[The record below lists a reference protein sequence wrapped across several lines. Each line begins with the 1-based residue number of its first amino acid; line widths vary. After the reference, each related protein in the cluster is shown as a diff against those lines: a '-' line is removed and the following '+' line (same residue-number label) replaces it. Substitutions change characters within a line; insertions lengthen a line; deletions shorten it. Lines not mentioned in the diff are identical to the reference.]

1 MTPCGKE
8 ALILAFE
15 AVRQKWRERD
25 DSRCVVGV
33 VHLARDQ
40 LRKRFRYIG
49 EHVTCIW
56 INRQCVQLTM
66 DWFFVCQHKRRSIED
81 QQKTLNQ
88 SSWFHWFYDRLLADG
103 FKNWNCLVKDK
114 SKWKRKV
121 KRKRKTH
128 RGSLEGAFTISFLSL
143 EAFFWG
149 ISFEGKHFFW
159 GISFESKHT
168 FSHFQ
173 MVLPTKP

>member
-88 SSWFHWFYDRLLADG
+88 SSWFHWFY
-103 FKNWNCLVKDK
+103 FKSNQFFSYNKNKIKQFGQIIWLSSNIFNKYCRFM
-114 SKWKRKV
+114 SNIC
-121 KRKRKTH
+121 
-128 RGSLEGAFTISFLSL
+128 ISICFLFAKIFSI
-143 EAFFWG
+143 FWS
-149 ISFEGKHFFW
+149 IFC
-159 GISFESKHT
+159 
-168 FSHFQ
+168 
-173 MVLPTKP
+173 